1 MQNCRDR
8 MEYYIRSWFSRA
20 FRGLQ
25 VYDWTIRA
33 RGWWADTCTPESC
46 PFPRGLH
53 QWMSSAK
60 TVEPI
65 EMPFRG
71 LTRAGSRNNVLVA
84 WAHWRNLVNTIEPSA
99 VPAKG
104 QQRVLVRQL
113 VHMQQRLSLYP
124 LLTHLSV
131 TLNFPHKNLPA
142 TRPFVK
148 ILLITCY
155 CCCCCC

>member
-1 MQNCRDR
+1 
-8 MEYYIRSWFSRA
+8 
-20 FRGLQ
+20 
-25 VYDWTIRA
+25 
-33 RGWWADTCTPESC
+33 
-46 PFPRGLH
+46 
-53 QWMSSAK
+53 
-60 TVEPI
+60 
-65 EMPFRG
+65 
-71 LTRAGSRNNVLVA
+71 
-84 WAHWRNLVNTIEPSA
+84 VNTIEPSA

-148 ILLITCY
+148 ILLTTCVAVAKTLMIQLLAVDDAVHL
-155 CCCCCC
+155 